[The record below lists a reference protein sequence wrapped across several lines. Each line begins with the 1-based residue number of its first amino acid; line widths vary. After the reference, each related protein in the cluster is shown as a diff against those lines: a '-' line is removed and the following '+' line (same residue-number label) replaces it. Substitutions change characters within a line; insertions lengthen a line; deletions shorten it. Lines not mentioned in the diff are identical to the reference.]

1 MNVAATKCTL
11 SLRGGGI
18 LKKISYQYRNS
29 FYKDKTVSRPFGLI
43 IKYGWDDI
51 IWNCIHSLQPLEA
64 IVLCFLFPPFR
75 SRCNATSTGRPPC
88 CTCHGYY
95 LNMDPYSLYIQATLS
110 NRKFWIWHYFG
121 HWFDDDL
128 NVKIICQGIPVD
140 DVTWSECAADLR
152 GIPKRF
158 EFTGQYVT
166 PYTYKEVI
174 IYSNFVKIIL
184 KVRRMQGG
192 LWPVSTAD

>member
-1 MNVAATKCTL
+1 MLQLPNARCLYVGVAF
-11 SLRGGGI
+11 S
-18 LKKISYQYRNS
+18 KISYQYRNS
-29 FYKDKTVSRPFGLI
+29 FYKDKTVSRPFGFI

-64 IVLCFLFPPFR
+64 IELCFLFPPFR
-75 SRCNATSTGRPPC
+75 SRCNVTSTGCPPC

-95 LNMDPYSLYIQATLS
+95 LNMDPYSLYILENLGYDT
-110 NRKFWIWHYFG
+110 IFG
-121 HWFDDDL
+121 HCFDDDL
-128 NVKIICQGIPVD
+128 NVNIICQGLPVD

-158 EFTGQYVT
+158 EFTVCGLYESGQYVT

-174 IYSNFVKIIL
+174 IQSTFVRII
-184 KVRRMQGG
+184 
-192 LWPVSTAD
+192 